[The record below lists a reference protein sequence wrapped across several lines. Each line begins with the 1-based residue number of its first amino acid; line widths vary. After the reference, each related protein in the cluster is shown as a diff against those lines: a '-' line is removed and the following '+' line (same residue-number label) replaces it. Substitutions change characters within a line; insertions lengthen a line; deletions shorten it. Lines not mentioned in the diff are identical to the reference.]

1 MSILATACG
10 LVAAGGAIWFTVM
23 SVMMCDYVQ
32 KHGRKVNYL
41 LLRLYLPK
49 YINDY
54 KELTTDANGEP
65 GVLYGRALTGIKLAA
80 IFAALAIVLKLAG

>member
-1 MSILATACG
+1 MSSLATFFA
-10 LVAAGGAIWFTVM
+10 LIAAGGAIWFTVM
-23 SVMMCDYVQ
+23 SVMMCDYLQ

-54 KELTTDANGEP
+54 KEMTTDVSGEP
-65 GVLYGRALTGIKLAA
+65 GPLYGRALAGIKLAA
-80 IFAALAIVLKLAG
+80 VSAALAIVLKLAG